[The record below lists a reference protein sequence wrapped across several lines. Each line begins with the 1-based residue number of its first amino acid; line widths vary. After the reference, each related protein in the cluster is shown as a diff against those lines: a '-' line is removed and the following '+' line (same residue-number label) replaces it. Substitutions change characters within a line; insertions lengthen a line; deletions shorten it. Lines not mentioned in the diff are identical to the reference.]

1 MSLLWAGQTKND
13 ARSVAAPGALA
24 TIAQVTIGV
33 GHWEVVV
40 SIGFGSA
47 ALGANDTATNWQLAM
62 AWSGTRS
69 GSPTLFKLVAIP
81 VINSM
86 TPMLLIRDLEM
97 LPDMAGGGSAP
108 TLTIQNINAA
118 TTATYIAF
126 LAATP
131 FSL

>member
-1 MSLLWAGQTKND
+1 MAHLWVGQTKTD

-24 TIAQVTIGV
+24 TIAQV
-33 GHWEVVV
+33 
-40 SIGFGSA
+40 SIGIGHYEAVISIGYGSA
-47 ALGANDTATNWQLAM
+47 ALGANDTAANWQLAL
-62 AWSGTRS
+62 AWASGRT
-69 GSPTLFKLVAIP
+69 GSPTLFKLVSLA

-86 TPMLLIRDLEM
+86 TPILLLRDIEV
-97 LPDMAGGGSAP
+97 LPDMQGAV

-118 TTATYIAF
+118 TTATYVAF